1 MKINDATEAVKQQL
15 TEKRFEHTLRVAET
29 AVDLAKKN
37 NISEEKAEFAAV
49 FHDYAKFRSLEEM
62 KRWILS
68 SSLPNDLLHYHHELW
83 HAPVGAILV
92 REEQGIKDK
101 ELLGAIHYHTT
112 GRAHMSVL
120 EKVIFLADY
129 IEPGR
134 SFPGLDEV
142 REMAQ
147 VDLDHACWL
156 TSRNTIEFLMRKKS
170 RIYPDTFHAYNDL
183 TTSLNGG
190 NE

>member
-1 MKINDATEAVKQQL
+1 MKINEAVIAVQQQL
-15 TEKRFEHTLRVAET
+15 TEKRFKHTLRVAET
-29 AVDLAKKN
+29 AVILAKKN
-37 NISEEKAEFAAV
+37 NISEEKAELAAV
-49 FHDYAKFRSLEEM
+49 LHDYAKFRPLDEM
-62 KRWILS
+62 KRRILT
-68 SSLPNDLLHYHHELW
+68 SSLPNDLLQYHHELW
-83 HAPVGAILV
+83 HAPVGAV
-92 REEQGIKDK
+92 MVMEEHGVTDREV
-101 ELLGAIHYHTT
+101 LGAIHYHTT
-112 GRAHMSVL
+112 GRAHMNGL

-134 SFPGLDEV
+134 SFPGLEDV

-156 TSRNTIEFLMRKKS
+156 TLRNTINFLMGNKS

-190 NE
+190 N